1 MKKNVVI
8 GVAAIATGAMAL
20 TVNLLVSNGSLTGLN
35 KNGPDSQTAT
45 EAQGGEETA
54 YSPSTYWRKKT
65 QETTRLAAPIV
76 GMTRVEAEEFCKENG
91 LILRVL
97 DDGPVTLEFRFSRVN
112 VTLVENVVDHY
123 SIG

>member
-1 MKKNVVI
+1 MKKDLFI
-8 GVAAIATGAMAL
+8 GAAAIATGAVAL
-20 TVNLLVSNGSLTGLN
+20 TVSLLVNNGALNGLN
-35 KNGPDSQTAT
+35 KDSSQSQTAT